1 MVYYM
6 ANSVLG
12 KSLGSD
18 WFFLGQDFAVRT
30 ISMETLQPVYFCLGA
45 KPANSKF
52 ASKRKK
58 LWILSFFTVKLPEEA
73 KKIEIF
79 PKFQRWMKK
88 MNILQASF
96 IILKV
101 WKATGSAFYYQKQCA
116 I

>member
-1 MVYYM
+1 
-6 ANSVLG
+6 
-12 KSLGSD
+12 
-18 WFFLGQDFAVRT
+18 
-30 ISMETLQPVYFCLGA
+30 METVKPVYFCFGA

-52 ASKRKK
+52 ATKTAKKKK
-58 LWILSFFTVKLPEEA
+58 LCGLSFFTVKLPKEA

-96 IILKV
+96 IILK
-101 WKATGSAFYYQKQCA
+101 